1 MGHRFD
7 PYMAFS
13 TNHLFSLVDFLLLSY
28 DYNVLRKLSVK
39 IKKHIKKK
47 YEVSSRHMRVARYQY
62 LLCRSILGTKRW
74 RTVRKKHRRKRN
86 MPPSATW
93 TSFFSYSK
101 NKMQHYWEAGS
112 RIGAT
117 KRLLNHNK
125 KGGVSSLSGLFIR
138 VYNVRTRRFRVG
150 RRFCFRSNILTPLL
164 YIPYYV
170 SSSSN
175 LYGTLSNHYIT
186 LFTKFLVKHIR
197 RYNNKKRKSKVLRRV
212 KQFFLL
218 YYKAISFIRSTIRS
232 RRSCYMLGFRN
243 AYFSMCGLGGSFY
256 IQNRDKYTYFKLLKD
271 SKFLIKNTTG
281 HVCVLNNVM
290 SNSRSF
296 I

>member
-7 PYMAFS
+7 PYMAFK
-13 TNHLFSLVDFLLLSY
+13 TNHFLSLVEFLLLY
-28 DYNVLRKLSVK
+28 YYYNVLRKRSFK
-39 IKKHIKKK
+39 IKKNIKKK
-47 YEVSSRHMRVARYQY
+47 YAVRSRHMRVARYHY

-86 MPPSATW
+86 IPPRATW
-93 TSFFSYSK
+93 KSFFCYSK
-101 NKMQHYWEAGS
+101 KKTQHYREAGS
-112 RIGAT
+112 RIRAT
-117 KRLLNHNK
+117 KRLLNHN
-125 KGGVSSLSGLFIR
+125 KGGVSSLSGLFVR

-150 RRFCFRSNILTPLL
+150 RHFCFRSNILTPLL

-186 LFTKFLVKHIR
+186 LITKFLVKHIR
-197 RYNNKKRKSKVLRRV
+197 RYKNKKRKSKVLRRV

-232 RRSCYMLGFRN
+232 RRSCYLLGFRN